1 MAVAHPLQRR
11 SLLQWAAWS
20 GVPVLSGCAALG
32 AAPAAVA
39 PGEPQPIAPGV
50 FMVAGTGGEVD
61 PANRGRIGNAG
72 FIVGPLGVLVIDS
85 GVSSRH
91 GQALLDSIRRVTAQP
106 LRAVLLT
113 HVRQEFVFGASAFQA
128 AGVPVWMHPAAA
140 RLMAVRCDNCLKTLR
155 RVLGDDEMAGSSVAK
170 PDLLLESLPAA
181 ESDLAALLGRR
192 VRLLAWGPDGHSS
205 GPGDLAVLDEST
217 ATLFAGGL
225 MDERSIP
232 DLQDA
237 RPEGWRA
244 ALDALQALPL
254 TRIVPGHGPLAPPAL
269 IAQTRRYLD
278 QLDARIAALLAAGTP
293 LSDVAEAATLPE
305 FAAWD
310 QADTIHR
317 RNASIVFLRQE
328 RALLLR

>member
-1 MAVAHPLQRR
+1 MPSALLARR
-11 SLLQWAAWS
+11 RLLQWS
-20 GVPVLSGCAALG
+20 VLAGAPLLSACAGLQ
-32 AAPAAVA
+32 AVDTASA
-39 PGEPQPIAPGV
+39 PGEPQEVAPGV
-50 FMVAGTGGEVD
+50 FMLAGTGGEVD

-72 FIVGPLGVLVIDS
+72 FIVGPQGVLVVDS
-85 GVSSRH
+85 GVSARH
-91 GQALLDSIRRVTAQP
+91 GQALLASIRRVTPLP

-113 HVRQEFVFGASAFQA
+113 HVRQEFVFGASSFQA

-140 RLMAVRCDNCLKTLR
+140 RLMAARCDNCLKTLK
-155 RVLGDDEMAGSSVAK
+155 RVLGDEEMAGSRVAK
-170 PDLLLESLPAA
+170 PDRLLESLPAA
-181 ESDLAALLGRR
+181 EADLAALLDRR
-192 VRLLAWGPDGHSS
+192 VRLLAHGPDGHSS
-205 GPGDLAVLDEST
+205 GPGDLAVLDEAT

-225 MDERSIP
+225 MDTHSIP

-244 ALDALQALPL
+244 ALDALQAMPL
-254 TRIVPGHGPLAPPAL
+254 ARIVPGHGPVAPPAL

-278 QLDARIAALLAAGTP
+278 QLDARIAALLNAGTP

-305 FAAWD
+305 FAQWD

>member
-1 MAVAHPLQRR
+1 MTWVAHLQRR
-11 SLLQWAAWS
+11 RLLQWAALA
-20 GVPVLSGCAALG
+20 GVPALPACSTLRAAS
-32 AAPAAVA
+32 A
-39 PGEPQPIAPGV
+39 PGEPQELAPGV
-50 FMVAGTGGEVD
+50 YLLPGSGGEVD

-72 FIVGPLGVLVIDS
+72 VIVGPLGVLVIDS
-85 GVSSRH
+85 GVSARH
-91 GQALLDSIRRVTAQP
+91 GQALLDSIRRITPLP

-113 HVRQEFVFGASAFQA
+113 HVRQEFVFGATAFQA
-128 AGVPVWMHPAAA
+128 AGVPVWMHPVAA
-140 RLMAVRCDNCLKTLR
+140 RLMAARCDNCLKTLK
-155 RVLGDDEMAGSSVAK
+155 RVLGEDEMAGSRVAK
-170 PDLLLESLPAA
+170 PDRLLASLHEA
-181 ESDLAALLGRR
+181 EADLATLLGRR
-192 VRLLAWGPDGHSS
+192 VRLLAWGPDSHSS
-205 GPGDLAVLDEST
+205 GPGDLAVLDESS

-232 DLQDA
+232 DLQDG

-254 TRIVPGHGPLAPPAL
+254 ARIVPGHGPVASPAL

-293 LSDVAEAATLPE
+293 LSDVAEAANLPD
-305 FAAWD
+305 FADWD
-310 QADTIHR
+310 QVDTIHR